1 MGRHGNP
8 LQYSCLENP
17 VDRASCATFYGFAE
31 LDTTE
36 KLTLSLSF
44 IFTSEDHCVFR
55 QCCWTEFDAVLGINT
70 TNGLFWFL
78 KCILP
83 AWVHAKLLQSDL
95 TLWDPVDYSLP
106 AFTVHGILQARI
118 LEWVA
123 MLSFRGSSLPRDET
137 FVSYISC
144 IGRQV
149 LYR

>member
-17 VDRASCATFYGFAE
+17 VDRASWATVYGFAE

-95 TLWDPVDYSLP
+95 TLWDSVDYSLP

>member
-17 VDRASCATFYGFAE
+17 VDRASWATVYGFAE